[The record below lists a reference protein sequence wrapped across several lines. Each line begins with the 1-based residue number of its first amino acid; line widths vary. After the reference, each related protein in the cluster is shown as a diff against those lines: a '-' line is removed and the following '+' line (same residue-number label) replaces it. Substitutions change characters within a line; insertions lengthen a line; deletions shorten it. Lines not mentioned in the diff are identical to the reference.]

1 MDSSHT
7 STSSI
12 MNSHTPEIM
21 GPNGQIIQT
30 ANAQV
35 AQRRLIPIGLDWTQS
50 SVNSSSYNEIL
61 RAMFPSL
68 MLDSQ
73 NPEAA
78 HATLNLL
85 AAATRLRGDVNQTN
99 SNSANQPLLIT
110 DRPHSQARRTRI
122 LQRPVAGANRRNQSN
137 PSIHP
142 QFRAKSV
149 CKLYCKH
156 CTTDL
161 CMRGMK
167 AILLGNT
174 RVELFSTDTA
184 PLGVQLVFQD
194 YMTQNCACK
203 IKDAACLGCGNVVG
217 YHVTHPCESCLDA
230 CNNGKFELCLF
241 LIFIGHF
248 WMFHSD
254 GVGSVDRIT
263 NGKIL
268 KWAELTGEVNEDQV
282 ETIQLSACDMMCR

>member
-1 MDSSHT
+1 MDTSLNTSDT
-7 STSSI
+7 STI
-12 MNSHTPEIM
+12 TRDQD
-21 GPNGQIIQT
+21 GQT
-30 ANAQV
+30 V
-35 AQRRLIPIGLDWTQS
+35 PQRRIMPIGLDWAQS
-50 SVNSSSYNEIL
+50 NIQNSSYNEIL

-68 MLDSQ
+68 TINSGI
-73 NPEAA
+73 PEAA

-85 AAATRLRGDVNQTN
+85 AAAT
-99 SNSANQPLLIT
+99 NQPLLLT
-110 DRPHSQARRTRI
+110 DIPHSQARRSRI
-122 LQRPVAGANRRNQSN
+122 LQRPVAGSGRRSQAN

-149 CKLYCKH
+149 CKLFCKH
-156 CTTDL
+156 CAADL

-174 RVELFSTDTA
+174 RVELFSTDSA

-230 CNNGKFELCLF
+230 CNNGTKILTW
-241 LIFIGHF
+241 LIFKVISGCF
-248 WMFHSD
+248 IRM
-254 GVGSVDRIT
+254 
-263 NGKIL
+263 
-268 KWAELTGEVNEDQV
+268 ELV
-282 ETIQLSACDMMCR
+282 LSIE